1 MYTTLKRCAELAD
14 NLNISTAR
22 FYKDKYLQY
31 FTTSGEGKKTRY
43 DETSTVEL
51 LLLITNS
58 YKQNFDMDQ
67 IVELLDSKYGVIVTD
82 LVPQTED
89 NTTVT
94 VQQSMVEVI
103 RTAVSEEVKQLSD
116 QVETLIKDA
125 NTRDAQSQSRDALLM
140 ENIRLLQE
148 KANKKWWKWWK

>member
-94 VQQSMVEVI
+94 ARQSMVEAI
-103 RTAVSEEVKQLSD
+103 RTVVSEEVKQLSD
-116 QVETLIKDA
+116 QVETLINDA
-125 NTRDAQSQSRDALLM
+125 NTRDVQSQSRDEMLLTTM
-140 ENIRLLQE
+140 RMMIE
-148 KANKKWWKWWK
+148 KRKPWWKKWGK